1 MSNGQEFNWSAR
13 GFNVLKNYQFEI
25 TYPIQLCYIV
35 FHTLIVLREA
45 LLVVRRK
52 LTPWIRPWHT
62 VLLLEMWWLAGTRH
76 TLWVDWAWHAITCQT
91 SPTGIKITI
100 STREFVSGCIRSNI
114 IVQYSTEGQHR
125 FTLHTIH
132 NTLTPTCRIHWSNV
146 NSNHQ
151 NQQFTEL
158 RLHHRILNETIMPT
172 S

>member
-13 GFNVLKNYQFEI
+13 GFNLLKNYQFEI
-25 TYPIQLCYIV
+25 TYTIRLSYSI

-45 LLVVRRK
+45 LLVVRGK

-91 SPTGIKITI
+91 SPTGIKISI
-100 STREFVSGCIRSNI
+100 STPEFVRGRIRSNI
-114 IVQYSTEGQHR
+114 IYSTEGQHR
-125 FTLHTIH
+125 YTLHIIH
-132 NTLTPTCRIHWSNV
+132 THTHMPVYWSNV

-151 NQQFTEL
+151 NQHYRAL
-158 RLHHRILNETIMPT
+158 PT
-172 S
+172 LLDLKWNNHTS